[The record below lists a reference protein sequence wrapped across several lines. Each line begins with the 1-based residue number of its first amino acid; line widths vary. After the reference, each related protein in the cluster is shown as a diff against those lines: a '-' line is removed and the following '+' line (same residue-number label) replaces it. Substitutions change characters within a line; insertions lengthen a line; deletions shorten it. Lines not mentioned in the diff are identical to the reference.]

1 MNNKV
6 AFISDP
12 AYLEHITGLGHP
24 ESPQRLAAIW
34 EKLHDDGLWDEL
46 VHIEPDS
53 ASEDDLRLI
62 HKADYIEQAQRDIEA
77 GMTMLS
83 TGDTNVCP
91 KSYDIA
97 LLAAGG
103 AMRAVDAVCSGKVN
117 SAFCA
122 VRPPGHHAT
131 AGAGM
136 GFCVFNNAAIAARY
150 AQKNHNPERVLIVDW
165 DVHHGNGTQE
175 IFYDDPSVFYF
186 STHQFGLYPMPM
198 THLGYAGQ
206 TGEGRGDRTNIN
218 CPLPMGVGDEEII
231 AAFTEHLVPAMEQF
245 SPELV
250 IVSAGFDCI
259 ASDPIGG
266 LGVTNEGIVALTK
279 IVMDIAAASAGGRI
293 ISMLEGGYDLA
304 GLASATTTHIRTM
317 MQKG

>member
-1 MNNKV
+1 MSGKV

-12 AYLEHITGLGHP
+12 AYLEHHTGIGHP

-34 EKLHDDGLWDEL
+34 ESLHDSGLWDKL
-46 VHIEPDS
+46 VHIEPRA
-53 ASEDDLRLI
+53 ASVESLLTVHR
-62 HKADYIEQAQRDIEA
+62 ADYVEQVRQDIEA
-77 GMTMLS
+77 GRSVLS
-83 TGDTNVCP
+83 TGDTNICP
-91 KSYDIA
+91 KSYEIA

-103 AMRAVDAVCSGKVN
+103 AMCAVDAVIGGQVD

-131 AGAGM
+131 ASAGM
-136 GFCVFNNAAIAARY
+136 GFCIFNNAAIAARH
-150 AQKNHNPERVLIVDW
+150 AQKVHGIERVLIVDW

-186 STHQFGLYPMPM
+186 STHQFGIYPMPL
-198 THLGYAGQ
+198 THLGYPGQ
-206 TGEGRGDRTNIN
+206 TGSGKGKGTNIN

-231 AAFTEHLVPAMEQF
+231 EAFTEHLVPAMETF

-250 IVSAGFDCI
+250 IISAGFDCI

-266 LGVTNEGIVALTK
+266 MGATDDGIAALTR
-279 IVMDIAAASAGGRI
+279 IVMNIAGKTSALGRI
-293 ISMLEGGYDLA
+293 VSILEGGYDPP
-304 GLASATTTHIRTM
+304 GLASAVTTHIRTLM
-317 MQKG
+317 D